1 VKVFVA
7 DRDLASAEA
16 YVKEINGNEKE
27 KAAAA
32 EVNVSDWEQQVR
44 AFDAAIAAFG
54 RIDYVYPIAG
64 IGEKRWL
71 PSTVEPSGWEK
82 PDLSVSTE

>member
-1 VKVFVA
+1 VFIA
-7 DRDLASAEA
+7 DRDLAGAKAFAE
-16 YVKEINGNEKE
+16 EINQKEQGN
-27 KAAAA
+27 AAAA
-32 EVNVSDWEQQVR
+32 EVDVADWEQQVR

-71 PSTVEPSGWEK
+71 PSTINPSGWEK
-82 PDLSVSTE
+82 PDLSVSAE